1 MPEQF
6 SLFDDNLDPIPE
18 PPGSG
23 EGRLCL
29 QPGTTSVET
38 GRHGS
43 AQLETHP
50 TPISEPASELVELA
64 SKTERLEEVR
74 IPALTCVRCGLA
86 NSRTNVVFGEG
97 NPEAPI
103 VFVGEGPGENE
114 DATGRPFVGRAGKLL
129 DEVLRRNGMTRKH
142 VYICN
147 VLKCRAADLQGT
159 RRLNR
164 PPTAE
169 EIGACND
176 WLTQQL
182 GIIKPIVLVC
192 IGGPSANTLIKKG
205 FRMMS
210 ERGRWFN
217 STPYAPWAMA
227 VLHPAYILRLDGPAY
242 GAALETLVEDIGKA
256 RQKVIEVR
264 REQKEAAAAPPPARS
279 LFD

>member
-1 MPEQF
+1 MPDQR
-6 SLFDDNLDPIPE
+6 SLFDEDLEPVAVPPPTAGVGKGSLCPKPE
-18 PPGSG
+18 
-23 EGRLCL
+23 
-29 QPGTTSVET
+29 TTSVEAVHPNLT
-38 GRHGS
+38 DVDAGS
-43 AQLETHP
+43 VSTTQLVQ
-50 TPISEPASELVELA
+50 IA
-64 SKTERLEEVR
+64 SKAELLESVR
-74 IPALTCVRCGLA
+74 VPALSCTRCGLSNA
-86 NSRTNVVFGEG
+86 RTNVVFGEG
-97 NPEAPI
+97 DPEAPI

-192 IGGPSANTLIKKG
+192 VGGPSANTLIKKG

-217 STPYAPWAMA
+217 STPYSPWAIA

-242 GAALETLVEDIGKA
+242 EAALDTLVEDVGKA

-264 REQKEAAAAPPPARS
+264 REQKEAEAAPPPPRS